1 MGSLAIGGRTDH
13 SKDFP
18 STSTA
23 LFYQFTV
30 AIMKELELL
39 GFVSEIKE
47 CVIKGVLFHQDFAQ
61 DSKCAKSI
69 SP

>member
-1 MGSLAIGGRTDH
+1 MEGQTIAKIFLPLLQH
-13 SKDFP
+13 C
-18 STSTA
+18 STN
-23 LFYQFTV
+23 FTV